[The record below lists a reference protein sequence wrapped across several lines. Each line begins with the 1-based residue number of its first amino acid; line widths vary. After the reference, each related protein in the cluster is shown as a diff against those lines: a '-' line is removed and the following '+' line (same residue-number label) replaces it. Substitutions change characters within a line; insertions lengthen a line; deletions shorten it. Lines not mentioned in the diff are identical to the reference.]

1 MAHFRKKIKKGKE
14 YFYLC
19 ENARVDGKPRC
30 VKQIYLGSIDR
41 VKKLVSSGANLKAI
55 EVKEF
60 GAVWLANL
68 IEQKVQLSKIIDDV
82 IPQPGKKAGLSI
94 GEYFLFAVINRTID
108 ACSKQALPAWFKA
121 SAIEEVRPVNIQAL
135 NSDGFWKKWS
145 KVTEEHLRSIATRL
159 FARLAILEPSASDC
173 CLFDT
178 TNFYTYMASD
188 TPSDLAKR
196 GKYKQGKDWLR
207 QVGLAL
213 LVDRDTNLPLHY
225 REYEGNRHDSKV
237 FAQIMDEV
245 LGAMRRKGPNEVTVV
260 FDKGMNAEE
269 NIAAIDAMPGTHFV
283 TTYSPHYVEEFIH
296 IDRARFKILDT
307 PRNHELHEKGKD
319 DDRLEAFRTSGELWG
334 RERVVVVTHNPL
346 TAAKQRYAFDEKLQK
361 LQRAIFDL
369 RSRVHNN
376 PNHWKSEKKI
386 LARYHADCEE
396 LHLPKNL
403 YAVAVSRKQNQ
414 LHLGF
419 SKDYYRIGRHI
430 NRFGKN
436 VLITDRADWSTER
449 IVLANLDRYAVE
461 QAFRQAKDDDQVA
474 VQPLRHWTDGKIRCH
489 MLTCVAALCF
499 LRLIE
504 LQLQRAGV
512 KMTAS
517 RAMEHMRGLHSCL
530 CLSASLRATRM
541 LETPSMEQA
550 NILAAFGFQVIDGIL
565 RPIQ

>member
-1 MAHFRKKIKKGKE
+1 
-14 YFYLC
+14 
-19 ENARVDGKPRC
+19 
-30 VKQIYLGSIDR
+30 
-41 VKKLVSSGANLKAI
+41 
-55 EVKEF
+55 
-60 GAVWLANL
+60 
-68 IEQKVQLSKIIDDV
+68 
-82 IPQPGKKAGLSI
+82 
-94 GEYFLFAVINRTID
+94 
-108 ACSKQALPAWFKA
+108 
-121 SAIEEVRPVNIQAL
+121 
-135 NSDGFWKKWS
+135 
-145 KVTEEHLRSIATRL
+145 
-159 FARLAILEPSASDC
+159 
-173 CLFDT
+173 
-178 TNFYTYMASD
+178 
-188 TPSDLAKR
+188 
-196 GKYKQGKDWLR
+196 
-207 QVGLAL
+207 
-213 LVDRDTNLPLHY
+213 
-225 REYEGNRHDSKV
+225 
-237 FAQIMDEV
+237 
-245 LGAMRRKGPNEVTVV
+245 
-260 FDKGMNAEE
+260 
-269 NIAAIDAMPGTHFV
+269 
-283 TTYSPHYVEEFIH
+283 
-296 IDRARFKILDT
+296 
-307 PRNHELHEKGKD
+307 
-319 DDRLEAFRTSGELWG
+319 
-334 RERVVVVTHNPL
+334 VVVTHNPL

-376 PNHWKSEKKI
+376 PTNWKSEEKI

-461 QAFRQAKDDDQVA
+461 QAFRQVKDDDQVA

-499 LRLIE
+499 LRLTE

-530 CLSASLRATRM
+530 CLSASPRVTRM
-541 LETPSMEQA
+541 LETPSKEQA